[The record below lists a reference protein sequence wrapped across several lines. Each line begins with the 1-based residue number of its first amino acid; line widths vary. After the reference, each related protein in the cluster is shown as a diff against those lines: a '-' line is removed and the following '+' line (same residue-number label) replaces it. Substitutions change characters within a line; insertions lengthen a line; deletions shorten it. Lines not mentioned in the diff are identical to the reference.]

1 MTMRARTHDLGGELR
16 IAARQGGGT
25 EVEVVIP

>member
-1 MTMRARTHDLGGELR
+1 MRARTHDLGGELTITPR
-16 IAARQGGGT
+16 PEGGT